1 MALVILIRH
10 GQTDENVSGK
20 ISGQGAAPLNAR
32 GQEQARLAAEVL
44 APLGITHLLSS
55 PVARARQTAEVIAQR
70 LGLSIEE
77 APGLHEVDYGDW
89 EGSFFSTQ
97 RSHPA
102 AHAVFHDPVNARLS
116 QRRKPAQRATARRRG
131 GRSGPPP
138 VSARGSIAVVSH
150 GDVIRTTMAHYLNMP
165 FNDYRRLNLD
175 NGALSVLELHDDWV
189 RVKAFNFV
197 PQAGKEWLKSDYA
210 AWQKIK
216 QLVPGSN
223 GVSRRRKLRHHR
235 LQSGHS
241 GLDPG
246 SGSGAGSG
254 IQKSEKPLD
263 SGFRRS
269 DAACRKRPCRR
280 FVKIRPP

>member
-10 GQTDENVSGK
+10 GQTDEKVSGK
-20 ISGQGAAPLNAR
+20 ISGQGAVPLNPR

-44 APLGITHLLSS
+44 APLGVTHLLSS
-55 PVARARQTAEVIAQR
+55 PVARAGQTAEIVAQR
-70 LGLSIEE
+70 LGLPIEQ
-77 APGLHEVDYGDW
+77 APSLHEVDYGDW

-102 AHAVFHDPVNARLS
+102 AHAVFHDPVNAIFPNGESLPNVQ
-116 QRRKPAQRATARRRG
+116 QRGVEAVEAARRRYPHG
-131 GRSGPPP
+131 
-138 VSARGSIAVVSH
+138 VIAVVSH
-150 GDVIRTTMAHYLNMP
+150 GDVIRTVMAHYLNMP

-216 QLVPGSN
+216 QLAPASN
-223 GVSRRRKLRHHR
+223 GVSTN
-235 LQSGHS
+235 GHS
-241 GLDPG
+241 
-246 SGSGAGSG
+246 
-254 IQKSEKPLD
+254 
-263 SGFRRS
+263 
-269 DAACRKRPCRR
+269 
-280 FVKIRPP
+280 